1 MKKFQTYQENE
12 NFDTK
17 NAVITQKN
25 AESMRELRRL

>member
-1 MKKFQTYQENE
+1 MKKFQTYPENE

-25 AESMRELRRL
+25 AESMRA

>member
-1 MKKFQTYQENE
+1 MKKFQTYHENE

-25 AESMRELRRL
+25 AESMRA